1 MIRDFDPSETGPIDL
16 ADQTIDAVRQRPVWQ
31 PILAFALAAGIWFYF
46 DLSVP
51 VELWILLFSAIGGV
65 AVAAFPI
72 KKVIDWLRTDDDEI
86 LEAVDPRDGQ
96 KQIKALS
103 PDRFANLVVIDQS
116 GRVRDTDYL
125 YDESINGR
133 QTYECD
139 YYLEESNIAVASW
152 MAGASNSDLR
162 RHKRGVD
169 AIKRR
174 LSIEA
179 ERSLDELIE
188 APEAIRQ
195 QGSAAV
201 NRIVQIAEGERSPG
215 DEGSVAETMTDIV
228 ENEQDNVDSILED
241 RTIGDLE
248 DEIKQLRD
256 STSIEVD
263 DVRDEES
270 SGSSGEAADV
280 DPMSRTIDKHTEDSD
295 E

>member
-16 ADQTIDAVRQRPVWQ
+16 ADETIDAVRQRPVWQ

-201 NRIVQIAEGERSPG
+201 NRIVRIAEGERSPG

-263 DVRDEES
+263 DVRDDEDS
-270 SGSSGEAADV
+270 SV
-280 DPMSRTIDKHTEDSD
+280 DPVEKTLEETQGGDNGE
-295 E
+295 